1 MGYVFALVSGGGS
14 PGVTTAALA
23 LALTWPT
30 EVVVAECDPG
40 GGDILAGLLAANMP
54 GARGLT
60 EHAIEAGRD
69 RHSAAIGLGAQLVPI
84 DSARGR
90 ALLPGLTDPRQAVGL
105 APAWPA
111 VAASLTEQRSDVIA
125 DCGRLDAGA
134 GQPMAMIAAAQ
145 IVALVLR
152 PTLRQVW
159 SARPRVEILTQL
171 LDGTDRLVLLLTG
184 PGTHTAR
191 DVAQALQVPVAAALP
206 GDARTAALLS
216 DGIGSRSRIRT
227 APLIR
232 SAMVAGTALRR
243 RAGTRSAAYPAAAT
257 SSTPSAPGARIRH

>member
-1 MGYVFALVSGGGS
+1 VFALVSGGGS

-30 EVVVAECDPG
+30 EAIVAECDPG
-40 GGDILAGLLAANMP
+40 GGDILAGLLGARAP
-54 GARGLT
+54 TARGLT

-69 RHSAAIGLGAQLVPI
+69 RHSAAIGLGAQLVPL
-84 DSARGR
+84 DGARGR
-90 ALLPGLTDPRQAVGL
+90 AVLPGLTDPRQAVGL

-111 VAASLTEQRSDVIA
+111 VAASLTAQRADVIA

-134 GQPMAMIAAAQ
+134 GQPMAVIGAAQ

-159 SARPRVEILTQL
+159 SARSRVEILSQL

-191 DVAQALQVPVAAALP
+191 DVAQALQVPVAAALA
-206 GDARTAALLS
+206 GDPCTAALLS
-216 DGIGSRSRIRT
+216 DGIGSRRRMRT
-227 APLIR
+227 APLFR
-232 SAMVAGTALRR
+232 SARVAGAALRR
-243 RAGTRSAAYPAAAT
+243 RAGAPTPAHP
-257 SSTPSAPGARIRH
+257 SSGGEMTA

>member
-1 MGYVFALVSGGGS
+1 MI
-14 PGVTTAALA
+14 
-23 LALTWPT
+23 
-30 EVVVAECDPG
+30 AECDPG
-40 GGDILAGLLAANMP
+40 GGDILAGLLAAHMS

-69 RHSAAIGLGAQLVPI
+69 CHSAAIGLSAQLVPL
-84 DSARGR
+84 DGACGR
-90 ALLPGLTDPRQAVGL
+90 ALLPGLTDPRQAMGL

-111 VAASLTEQRSDVIA
+111 VAASLTAQRADVIA

-134 GQPMAMIAAAQ
+134 GQPMAVIGAAQ

-159 SARPRVEILTQL
+159 SARSRVEILTQL
-171 LDGTDRLVLLLTG
+171 LDGRDRLVLLLTG
-184 PGTHTAR
+184 PGTHAAR
-191 DVAQALQVPVAAALP
+191 DVAQALQVPVVAALP

-227 APLIR
+227 APLLR
-232 SAMVAGTALRR
+232 SARVAGTALRR
-243 RAGTRSAAYPAAAT
+243 RAGVPTPAHPAA
-257 SSTPSAPGARIRH
+257 GRK